1 MTILDPS
8 AGYFILIN
16 TFTVEPEKAEALLAY
31 LSKATEDVFLH
42 ATGFVSANLHISDD
56 HRHVANYA
64 QWRSKKDYE
73 EAGKNPAV
81 QSHMREAATLVS
93 SFESVFYDLIQVHG
107 AKRET

>member
-16 TFTVEPEKAEALLAY
+16 TFTVEPEKAEALLAN

-42 ATGFVSANLHISDD
+42 APGFVSANLHISDD
-56 HRHVANYA
+56 HRHVANYG
-64 QWRSKKDYE
+64 QWRSKKDCE

-81 QSHMREAATLVS
+81 QRHMREAAKFVTT
-93 SFESVFYDLIQVHG
+93 FEPVFYDLAKVHV
-107 AKRET
+107 AERET